1 MTAITTRP
9 ARSGAGPAPQP
20 RASLAG
26 TLRSELTKLRSVRST
41 WWTLIVLML
50 AGIGFSIASSAGAA
64 AHFSAPQRIDATQD
78 SIAGMILLG
87 ELVIVVLGALTITSE
102 YSTGMIRTS
111 LTVMPRRGTLYAA
124 KAAVFGAVTLLVSVV
139 TTFAA
144 FFVGQ
149 ALLASTH
156 QSATLSTPN
165 ALRAVIVTSLFV
177 TLVGLMA
184 YGIGAIIRHTA
195 GAMTT
200 AYALFL
206 LLPQLAKALPNAWY
220 ADVVRW
226 LPGGDAV
233 NSMTITVGPHF
244 PHVWSA
250 WPELAVFAGYT
261 VVLLAVG
268 ALLFRKRDA

>member
-1 MTAITTRP
+1 MTAITTSTARP
-9 ARSGAGPAPQP
+9 GAGPALEP
-20 RASLAG
+20 RATLAG

-50 AGIGFSIASSAGAA
+50 AGIGFSIADCAGTA
-64 AHFSAPQRIDATQD
+64 AHWSPHERIDATQN
-78 SIAGMILLG
+78 SVGGMILLG

-124 KAAVFGAVTLLVSVV
+124 KAAVFGAVTLVVSLV

-144 FFVGQ
+144 FFIGQ

-156 QSATLSTPN
+156 QSATLATPN
-165 ALRAVIVTSLFV
+165 ALRSVLVTALFV

-195 GAMTT
+195 GAMTA

-206 LLPQLAKALPNAWY
+206 LLPQLAKALPNTWY

-233 NSMTITVGPHF
+233 NSMTTTMGQRF
-244 PHVWSA
+244 PNVWPA
-250 WPELAVFAGYT
+250 WGELAVFACYA
-261 VVLLAVG
+261 VVLLGAG